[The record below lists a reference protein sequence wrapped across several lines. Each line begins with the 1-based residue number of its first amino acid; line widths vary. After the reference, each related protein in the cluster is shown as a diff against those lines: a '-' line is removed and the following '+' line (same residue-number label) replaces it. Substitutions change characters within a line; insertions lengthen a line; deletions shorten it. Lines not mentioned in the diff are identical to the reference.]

1 MMGSSINLA
10 DLDLFESG
18 APWPV
23 FKELRENDPLHW
35 SDEEAPN
42 HGFWSVT
49 KYHDI
54 VSVLR
59 DPATFTSERFTNL
72 EEVDAEQEEAR
83 RSLLETDGSRHRA
96 LRRLLQGQF
105 TPAAVAHYETFLRG
119 LTATTLDNAFA
130 KGEFDFVTEV
140 AADFPINVL
149 AKLLDVPAKDNRQL
163 IDWGNRMIGFD
174 DPEHA
179 DILISD
185 PDSEKF
191 RLVPF
196 RSPAALEVFAYGD
209 ALAKERRG
217 KNGNDLIS
225 VLVNGEMSDGIP
237 LSERDFHTNF
247 LLLVV
252 AGNET
257 TRHTITHTM
266 INLIQHPE
274 QLARLQEDPELIP
287 WAVEEFLRFGTHN
300 STHVDAPWHYNSET
314 GGKPSQTIDEL
325 PLEWFHAPGV
335 RLDFTSHEDGDAIT
349 ADQVRSALQAA
360 DHELKPLD
368 IVLVHTGR
376 DEFLDAD
383 DYMIRGPGVTAEAT
397 HWMYEQG
404 VRVMGI
410 DAWGWDRPLHLQAAE
425 AVERNESGIFWAAHQ
440 ADLAYSQIERL
451 ANLAELPPTGFTV
464 ACFPLKVVGGSA
476 GPARVVGIVED

>member
-1 MMGSSINLA
+1 MGSAINLA

-18 APWPV
+18 APWTV
-23 FKELRENDPLHW
+23 FKGLRQQEPLHW
-35 SDEEAPN
+35 SEEPAPN
-42 HGFWSVT
+42 HGFWSLT
-49 KYHDI
+49 RYHDI

-72 EEVDAEQEEAR
+72 EEVDADQEEAR

-130 KGEFDFVTEV
+130 QGEFDFVRDV

-149 AKLLDVPAKDNRQL
+149 ARLLDVPATDNRQL
-163 IDWGNRMIGFD
+163 IEWGNRMIGFD

-185 PDSEKF
+185 PDSERY

-209 ALAKERRG
+209 GLAKERRG
-217 KNGNDLIS
+217 KNGKDLVS

-237 LSERDFHTNF
+237 LTERDFHTNF

-266 INLIQHPE
+266 INLINHPD
-274 QLARLQEDPELIP
+274 QLARLQEDPDLIP
-287 WAVEEFLRFGTHN
+287 WAVEEFCALLARSITSGERRRKMPKFM
-300 STHVDAPWHYNSET
+300 A
-314 GGKPSQTIDEL
+314 
-325 PLEWFHAPGV
+325 
-335 RLDFTSHEDGDAIT
+335 RL
-349 ADQVRSALQAA
+349 
-360 DHELKPLD
+360 
-368 IVLVHTGR
+368 
-376 DEFLDAD
+376 
-383 DYMIRGPGVTAEAT
+383 
-397 HWMYEQG
+397 
-404 VRVMGI
+404 
-410 DAWGWDRPLHLQAAE
+410 
-425 AVERNESGIFWAAHQ
+425 
-440 ADLAYSQIERL
+440 
-451 ANLAELPPTGFTV
+451 
-464 ACFPLKVVGGSA
+464 
-476 GPARVVGIVED
+476 